1 VASVSLTAA
10 SAAKLVSSGTTAVFS
25 ASDEAGA
32 AGARRLRCAV
42 LRPREGLVAVGTVGL
57 LVLAMSSPVASLEA
71 WAPPRVG
78 RSLGI
83 KGSAM

>member
-1 VASVSLTAA
+1 VASASLTPA
-10 SAAKLVSSGTTAVFS
+10 SAAANLVSGS
-25 ASDEAGA
+25 ATVSTSDEAGA
-32 AGARRLRCAV
+32 AGARRLRRAV
-42 LRPREGLVAVGTVGL
+42 LRAREGLVAVGTVGL